1 MNEEVYVTVMR
12 SIAHRRALT
21 MLWLAAAGVVFISGC
36 VSKGPVTP
44 PESVE
49 LEFLAKPPG
58 QDNGAVW
65 SMLAPFIDG
74 DVAAQ
79 GHVGIG
85 EWFPVA
91 EPGGPE
97 LFQVHLVSGSDTAVM
112 VEARTAKTT
121 QRVRIEKAGMSSCEI
136 AGGEYEFLYPRRW
149 IGKSSLPTT
158 GTTGMNELTPQG
170 HVSKIM
176 LMVRRKPTDKK

>member
-1 MNEEVYVTVMR
+1 VTFMR
-12 SIAHRRALT
+12 SIVHRRGFT
-21 MLWLAAAGVVFISGC
+21 MLWLAAAGAVFISGC

-49 LEFLAKPPG
+49 LRFMPKPPG

-65 SMLAPFIDG
+65 SMLTPFING
-74 DVAAQ
+74 DIATQ
-79 GHVGIG
+79 GQVGMG

-91 EPGGPE
+91 EPDGPE
-97 LFQVHLVSGSDTAVM
+97 LFEVHLVSGDDTAVI
-112 VEARTAKTT
+112 VEARTAKNT
-121 QRVRIEKAGMSSCEI
+121 QRVRIEKGGMISCEI

-170 HVSKIM
+170 HVSKIG
-176 LMVRRKPTDKK
+176 LIVRRKPTDKK

>member
-1 MNEEVYVTVMR
+1 MTVMR

-112 VEARTAKTT
+112 VEARTANST

-158 GTTGMNELTPQG
+158 GTIFP
-170 HVSKIM
+170 
-176 LMVRRKPTDKK
+176 